1 MTTEN
6 DRRNLRKN
14 RIGIV
19 TSNKMQKTIV
29 VQVKRKV
36 SHPEYGKVI
45 EKAVKFK
52 VHDEKNQAKP
62 GDKVLIQETR
72 PLSKDKRWRLVEI
85 LQKGRQG
92 SAVDL
97 KDEFA
102 EAGAAEKK

>member
-1 MTTEN
+1 MTAEN
-6 DRRNLRKN
+6 ARKNLRKN

-29 VQVKRKV
+29 VQVRRKV

-52 VHDEKNQAKP
+52 VHDEKNVAKP

-72 PLSKDKRWRLVEI
+72 PISKDKRWRLVEV
-85 LQKGRQG
+85 LQKGRLG
-92 SAVDL
+92 AAVDL
-97 KDEFA
+97 KDEFEPA
-102 EAGAAEKK
+102 EAAEKK